1 MLTTKIVTALLFAGT
16 TLAFADTAAG
26 IKALDAKDYATAYR
40 ELKAGA
46 DQGIPEAEF
55 YLGVMYA
62 RGIGV
67 EQDISEAMRLYQ
79 LAAAQGNA
87 QAQFRLGVRY
97 AQGWGVQQNMAEASR
112 WLQMA

>member
-1 MLTTKIVTALLFAGT
+1 MLTGKIVTTLLFAGA

-26 IKALDAKDYATAYR
+26 IKALDSKDYATAYR

-46 DQGIPEAEF
+46 DRGNAEAEF

-79 LAAAQGNA
+79 LSAAQGNA
-87 QAQFRLGVRY
+87 QAPVIEGCGHSHCSCNQSNALC
-97 AQGWGVQQNMAEASR
+97 SR
-112 WLQMA
+112 SPL